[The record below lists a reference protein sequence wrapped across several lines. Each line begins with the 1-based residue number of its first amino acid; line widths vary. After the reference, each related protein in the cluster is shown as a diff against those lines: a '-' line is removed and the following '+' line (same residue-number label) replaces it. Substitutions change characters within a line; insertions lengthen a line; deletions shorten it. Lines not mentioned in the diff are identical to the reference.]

1 MAKFKMSNLLL
12 SIILFLITILLF
24 QVELGS
30 RAQEITK
37 DEIMEKL
44 KKYGIEAY
52 EVQFSPDDMY
62 AFRSFSIRNDF
73 FHLKLKDGYLIPGKT
88 EKGVTVLIFPNGG
101 QLSVH
106 AKDEL
111 ADKIREDFGKAKF
124 KLNIKNAYVRLN
136 PQDYS
141 VIVGKNE
148 IVKQRNDSAFQKA
161 LGLNKKKFEWYNHA
175 WHLTTFPPK
184 NLIKFN
190 LESDDFDY
198 IQIYT
203 GKNPSVIWLVD
214 REKAQRKWPVYP
226 SRHFRIHFPE
236 NSPIK
241 DDIDNFAQARD
252 ENYERANDILQINF
266 KDTIDLYVYN
276 SLKQGNRYRVLL
288 NAAWPEDKQVHCAL
302 GGSFDHE
309 IVHVMAYYIGDHR
322 TEYGPIVEGLSEY
335 LGKPDVDFD
344 AIAANHLKNQSIIPL
359 DILFDKWSKQN
370 SLLSYPQAGS
380 LVKLL
385 IEEYGVEKF
394 KTLWTSK
401 EKINVTLDQIYGM
414 PLKALEGQ
422 WRKRLSLIK
431 PATLSSKEKSL
442 LKSFVQQLDD
452 ILCKKDKSAI
462 KALTSKYIDEGI
474 ARVTEINLEK
484 IFALDPIRIR
494 GTIIRTNLGSGT
506 LVSTEVNLKI
516 KRKKDDIKNVNVEY
530 IFRLKDGECRL
541 WMIKDL
547 K

>member
-1 MAKFKMSNLLL
+1 MAKSKMSSLLL
-12 SIILFLITILLF
+12 SIILFLITILLL
-24 QVELGS
+24 QVKLGS
-30 RAQEITK
+30 KAQETTK

-44 KKYGIEAY
+44 KKFGIEAY
-52 EVQFSPDDMY
+52 EVQFSSDDMY
-62 AFRSFSIRNDF
+62 SFRSFSIRNDF
-73 FHLKLKDGYLIPGKT
+73 FHIKLDEGYLIPGKT
-88 EKGVTVLIFPNGG
+88 EKGVTVVIFPNEG

-106 AKDEL
+106 AKNEL
-111 ADKIREDFGKAKF
+111 ADKVKEDFGKAKF
-124 KLNIKNAYVRLN
+124 KLKIQNAYVRLN

-141 VIVGKNE
+141 VILGKNE

-161 LGLNKKKFEWYNHA
+161 LKLNKKKFEWYNHA
-175 WHLTTFPPK
+175 WHLATFPPK
-184 NLIKFN
+184 GLIRFN

-198 IQIYT
+198 IQIFT
-203 GKNPSVIWLVD
+203 AKNPSVTWLVD
-214 REKAQRKWPVYP
+214 REKAQRKWPVYT
-226 SRHFRIHFPE
+226 SRYFRIHFPE

-241 DDIDNFAQARD
+241 EEIDNFALARD
-252 ENYERANDILQINF
+252 ENFERANDIMQINF

-276 SLKQGNRYRVLL
+276 SLKQGDRYRVVL

-309 IVHVMAYYIGDHR
+309 IVHVMAYYIGNHR

-344 AIAANHLKNQSIIPL
+344 AIAASHVKNKSIIPL
-359 DILFDKWSKQN
+359 DTLFDMWSKQN

-380 LVKLL
+380 FVKFL

-401 EKINVTLDQIYGM
+401 EKINVTFNRIYSM

-422 WRKRLSLIK
+422 WRKRISLIK
-431 PATLSSKEKSL
+431 PATLSPKEKNL

-452 ILCKKDKSAI
+452 ILGRKDKSAI
-462 KALTSKYIDEGI
+462 KALTSKYINEGI
-474 ARVTEINLEK
+474 ARTTEINLEK
-484 IFALDPIRIR
+484 IFALNPIRIR
-494 GTIIRTNLGSGT
+494 GTIIRTNLGSGS

-516 KRKKDDIKNVNVEY
+516 ERKKDDIKNINIEY